1 MSQTTVAQVLE
12 ALRPI
17 IDPDLGKSIV
27 DLGFV
32 KNVVID
38 GSGVSFT
45 IELTTPA
52 CPVKAEFEREAR
64 ERVLALEGIESAE
77 VQMSA
82 STRGRP
88 AAASEEAVLP
98 GVKNAIAVASGKG
111 GVGKSTVAVNL
122 AVALRA
128 TGASVGLMDADVYG
142 PSLPLLLGVRDHPQ
156 GEKKDGKEWI
166 VPLEAHGLR
175 LMSIGFLLT
184 EDSPVIWRGPMVH
197 GMIGQFLSDVDW
209 GDLDYLVIDLPPG
222 TGDAALTLTQQAPL
236 AGAVVVTTA
245 NDLSLIDARKGLR
258 MFEKVNVPVLGIA
271 ENMSY
276 FVPPD
281 LPDRKY
287 YIFGQGGGKRTADEL
302 GVDFL
307 GEIPI
312 DPQVVEGGDT
322 GKPERS
328 RASSPSSRAARPPS
342 PTQTSPGRTR
352 LDSRAKSERADC
364 ANSEGPGAGALLA
377 PAPRPRDL
385 GVALAGA
392 GHHDPRLLG
401 LHRVCRPS
409 VLSLGAVQQLPE
421 ERWGGPDLLLRSPTK
436 VVVVGQ
442 MLESHGGIGLEE
454 VV

>member
-1 MSQTTVAQVLE
+1 MSQTTVTQVLE

-17 IDPDLGKSIV
+17 VDPDLGKSIV

-38 GSGVSFT
+38 GSSVSFT

-64 ERVLALEGIESAE
+64 ERVLALAGVENAD

-82 STRGRP
+82 ATRGRP
-88 AAASEEAVLP
+88 VAASEEAVLP
-98 GVKNAIAVASGKG
+98 GVKNTVAVASGKG
-111 GVGKSTVAVNL
+111 GVGKSTAAVNL

-128 TGASVGLMDADVYG
+128 TGASIGLMDADVYG
-142 PSLPLLLGVRDHPQ
+142 PSLPLLLGVRDHPH
-156 GEKKDGKEWI
+156 GEKRDGKEWI
-166 VPLEAHGLR
+166 VPLEAHGLK

-197 GMIGQFLSDVDW
+197 GMIGQFLSNVDW
-209 GDLDYLVIDLPPG
+209 GELDYLVIDLPPG

-236 AGAVVVTTA
+236 SGAVVVTTA
-245 NDLSLIDARKGLR
+245 NDLSLIDARKSLR
-258 MFEKVNVPVLGIA
+258 MFEKVNVPVLGIV

-287 YIFGQGGGKRTADEL
+287 YIFGQGGGRRTADEL

-312 DPQVVEGGDT
+312 DPRVVEGGDT
-322 GKPERS
+322 GKPIVTE
-328 RASSPSSRAARPPS
+328 AP
-342 PTQTSPGRTR
+342 
-352 LDSRAKSERADC
+352 DSAT
-364 ANSEGPGAGALLA
+364 AGAF
-377 PAPRPRDL
+377 RE
-385 GVALAGA
+385 LAGA
-392 GHHDPRLLG
+392 VARKLAIIASRGPAIAG
-401 LHRVCRPS
+401 ANVTRP
-409 VLSLGAVQQLPE
+409 
-421 ERWGGPDLLLRSPTK
+421 DSP
-436 VVVVGQ
+436 
-442 MLESHGGIGLEE
+442 S
-454 VV
+454 